1 MTRRLQTRMAPTF
14 MLAGL
19 ISAGILATACDLDA
33 TPDQYAAVCIDRVT
47 QIRVPDSQCGMY
59 DTGAAVMADDEWDY
73 IDTTLY
79 PTFYL
84 PRQGTR
90 INITNVT
97 VVHTVPASTVVYRSV
112 PAGGGAFS
120 SVKAR
125 TSQTTVGATNTGT
138 GTARTASAAGQG
150 TTNSRVQ
157 RGGFGIPSSSGGN
170 SHAGTVPA
178 RTSGS

>member
-1 MTRRLQTRMAPTF
+1 MTRRLQTRTAPTF
-14 MLAGL
+14 VLAAVVG
-19 ISAGILATACDLDA
+19 AGILAAACDLNT

-47 QIRVPDSQCGMY
+47 QIRVDDSQCGMY
-59 DTGAAVMADDEWDY
+59 NTGGAVMAADEWDY

-97 VVHTVPASTVVYRSV
+97 VVHTVPPSTVVYRSV
-112 PAGGGAFS
+112 PAGGGTFS

-125 TSQTTVGATNTGT
+125 TSQTTVGATNIGT

-157 RGGFGIPSSSGGN
+157 RGGFGIPSN
-170 SHAGTVPA
+170 
-178 RTSGS
+178 SGSSPRTVSVGG